1 MEVNKASKLSRK
13 NDKIVEKIQRL
24 QAKVNAAC
32 IDEDKDFLDCTN
44 QQFSEAISL
53 LKSLSLRILV
63 IEFEES

>member
-1 MEVNKASKLSRK
+1 MKVNKASKLSRK
-13 NDKIVEKIQRL
+13 NDKIVEKIKEL

-32 IDEDKDFLDCTN
+32 IDEDNDFLDRTN

-53 LKSLSLRILV
+53 LKSLSLRLLV

>member
-13 NDKIVEKIQRL
+13 NDKIVEKIQEL
-24 QAKVNAAC
+24 QAKINAAC
-32 IDEDKDFLDCTN
+32 IDEDKNFLDRTN